1 MLLLLLIIYEGFASL
16 NSFTFFSLLEGQI
29 DNAKVEEF
37 EKKVKQLEDKVCAQ
51 FLYISTFSTPT
62 GFINLLLTS

>member
-1 MLLLLLIIYEGFASL
+1 MLLLLLVIYEGFATVL
-16 NSFTFFSLLEGQI
+16 PFFSLLEGQI